1 MLEILE
7 SDLFQGN
14 FAMALYSFGGVN
26 DQCGATSRHRLVQC
40 RVNFFFVFRQAP
52 VVQTLNSA
60 IHRINHYPADRYE
73 LIALS
78 TG

>member
-1 MLEILE
+1 MTSAVPRHVI
-7 SDLFQGN
+7 
-14 FAMALYSFGGVN
+14 ALSSVAGI
-26 DQCGATSRHRLVQC
+26 
-40 RVNFFFVFRQAP
+40 FFVFYQAL

-60 IHRINHYPADRYE
+60 IHQINHYSADRYE

>member
-7 SDLFQGN
+7 SDLFQDN
-14 FAMALYSFGGVN
+14 FAMALYSFGEVN
-26 DQCGATSRHRLVQC
+26 DKCGARHVIALSSVAGI
-40 RVNFFFVFRQAP
+40 FFVFLQAP

>member
-1 MLEILE
+1 MTSAVTRHVIALSSVAGILFC
-7 SDLFQGN
+7 SSSGPSCSN
-14 FAMALYSFGGVN
+14 
-26 DQCGATSRHRLVQC
+26 
-40 RVNFFFVFRQAP
+40 
-52 VVQTLNSA
+52 NSA

>member
-1 MLEILE
+1 MTSAVPRHVI
-7 SDLFQGN
+7 
-14 FAMALYSFGGVN
+14 ALSSVAGI
-26 DQCGATSRHRLVQC
+26 
-40 RVNFFFVFRQAP
+40 FFVFRQAP

-78 TG
+78 TR